1 MGSMPDDFPIS
12 LRSWPLKNQDPM
24 GALPT
29 LIERIDQQ
37 RGGFRNITEE
47 SLRQEIAE
55 EEAAAA
61 AGEDH
66 AVSDGG
72 EGEPDRLKA
81 LMEARAEMLHN
92 IQ

>member
-1 MGSMPDDFPIS
+1 MS
-12 LRSWPLKNQDPM
+12 
-24 GALPT
+24 ALPT
-29 LIERIDQQ
+29 LIERIDQN

-47 SLRQEIAE
+47 SLQREIAE

-61 AGEDH
+61 AGENH
-66 AVSDGG
+66 AASDG
-72 EGEPDRLKA
+72 EEEEPDRLKA

>member
-1 MGSMPDDFPIS
+1 
-12 LRSWPLKNQDPM
+12 M

-72 EGEPDRLKA
+72 EREPDRLKA